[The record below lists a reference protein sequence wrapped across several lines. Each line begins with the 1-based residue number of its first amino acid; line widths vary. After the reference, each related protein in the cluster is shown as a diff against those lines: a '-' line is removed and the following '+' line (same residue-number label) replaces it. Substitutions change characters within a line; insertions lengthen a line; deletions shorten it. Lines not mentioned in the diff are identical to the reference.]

1 MGHPE
6 GLGYHTR
13 EAPPNTTEA
22 LPTDYWAGRWLPEE
36 AAGHIGN
43 TWPFCHFSC

>member
-1 MGHPE
+1 MGYGMGHPE

-22 LPTDYWAGRWLPEE
+22 SAHRLLGREV
-36 AAGHIGN
+36 A
-43 TWPFCHFSC
+43 S